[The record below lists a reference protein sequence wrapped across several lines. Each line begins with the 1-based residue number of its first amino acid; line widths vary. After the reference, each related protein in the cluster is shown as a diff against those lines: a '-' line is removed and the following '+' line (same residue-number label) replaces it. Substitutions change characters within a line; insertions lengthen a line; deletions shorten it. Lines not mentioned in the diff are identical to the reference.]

1 MHHSN
6 PKVFVIAETKQSSA
20 GSLAYLHEIGAVTN
34 ALNPPADD
42 FITNAKSGGEWVIE
56 IAGRSCYRSFKPQLN
71 KNVNRVRE
79 GNMEYIGNILA
90 QKHGSVL
97 EHAYVTFACT
107 DVSRIFTHEL
117 VRHRAGVAISQESG
131 RYVRIDD
138 IGMFIPTC
146 YSPEWLVKNVAPY
159 MSNGGSGYDF
169 EAVSQTLIIET
180 DVVAITAESKMRE
193 WTARLGLDNP
203 KMPFHVKKELT
214 SALRRNAPSGLSTSI
229 IFTANHRAI
238 RHMIAMRT
246 AEGAEEEIRQVFG
259 DYENDAEMRKVFL
272 DVASQMKRM
281 YTALYQDM
289 TIHNNGVCTFT
300 NEKV

>member
-20 GSLAYLHEIGAVTN
+20 GSLAYLREIGAITN
-34 ALNPPADD
+34 MLSPPPDD
-42 FITNAKSGGEWVIE
+42 FTTDAKSGGEWVIE
-56 IAGRSCYRSFKPQLN
+56 VAGRSCYRSFKPQLN
-71 KNVNRVRE
+71 KNVKRVRE
-79 GNMEYIGNILA
+79 GNKEYIGNILN

-97 EHAYVTFACT
+97 EHASVTFACT

-146 YSPEWLVKNVAPY
+146 YSAEWLEANVGPF
-159 MSNGGSGYDF
+159 MGGGFDYKAVAQALVMETESVATSA
-169 EAVSQTLIIET
+169 EAKV
-180 DVVAITAESKMRE
+180 RE
-193 WTARLGLDNP
+193 WSERLRLDDP

-214 SALRRNAPSGLSTSI
+214 SAMRRNAPGGLSTSI

-246 AEGAEEEIRQVFG
+246 ALGAEEEIRQVFG
-259 DYENDAEMRKVFL
+259 DYENDAEMRQLFL
-272 DVASQMKRM
+272 DVAHLMARM
-281 YTALYQDM
+281 YESLYQDM
-289 TIHNNGVCTFT
+289 TIGNDGVCTFA

>member
-1 MHHSN
+1 MHRSN

-20 GSLAYLHEIGAVTN
+20 GSLAYLREIGAITN
-34 ALNPPADD
+34 MLNPPPDD
-42 FITNAKSGGEWVIE
+42 FTTDAKSGGEWLIE
-56 IAGRSCYRSFKPQLN
+56 VAGRSCYRSFKPQLN
-71 KNVNRVRE
+71 KNVKRVRE
-79 GNMEYIGNILA
+79 GNKEYIGNILN

-97 EHAYVTFACT
+97 EHASVTFACT

-138 IGMFIPTC
+138 IGIFKPTC
-146 YSPEWLVKNVAPY
+146 FTAEWLEQNVVPFANRDTAQTDSPQEHANY
-159 MSNGGSGYDF
+159 L
-169 EAVSQTLIIET
+169 SQTILSDIASKVVSDERFIE
-180 DVVAITAESKMRE
+180 DWSAKFD
-193 WTARLGLDNP
+193 LDHP

-214 SALRRNAPSGLSTSI
+214 SALRRFVAGGLATSI

-246 AEGAEEEIRQVFG
+246 AEGAEEEIRIVFHMI
-259 DYENDAEMRKVFL
+259 AM
-272 DVASQMKRM
+272 QMQKM

-289 TIHNNGVCTFT
+289 SFEPVEGSDVPVAVFK